1 LLAEIAGEPLLV
13 MPSELAFQEGDSYF
27 KSIWNGQIR
36 QFESRV
42 AAIEGQR
49 KVIREKIHQ
58 LNSQIDGSE
67 AQAKSYTEQGESV
80 KTEAESVAP
89 LVAKML
95 LPRLRLLQLQ
105 RTGFGLDGQIAD
117 AKANIA
123 RFRQAIAE
131 QELQITQLS
140 NDRMAEAAKDLRD
153 IQGRLV
159 EVLPKRTSAEATLK
173 RMDIR
178 SLYAG
183 RVVGLNMFSIGGVIQ
198 RGEKILDIV
207 PDQDS
212 LTIDAQIAVE
222 DISDVHP
229 GLRAEL
235 HLTAYRQRIV
245 SPIYGVVISVSADR
259 LVDPKTNASYFVA
272 SIRPDL
278 GDLAKL
284 PEVHLYPGM
293 PASVFI
299 PTESRT
305 ALDYI
310 LGPLTISFNQS
321 FRQK

>member
-1 LLAEIAGEPLLV
+1 
-13 MPSELAFQEGDSYF
+13 
-27 KSIWNGQIR
+27 
-36 QFESRV
+36 
-42 AAIEGQR
+42 
-49 KVIREKIHQ
+49 
-58 LNSQIDGSE
+58 
-67 AQAKSYTEQGESV
+67 
-80 KTEAESVAP
+80 
-89 LVAKML
+89 
-95 LPRLRLLQLQ
+95 
-105 RTGFGLDGQIAD
+105 
-117 AKANIA
+117 
-123 RFRQAIAE
+123 
-131 QELQITQLS
+131 
-140 NDRMAEAAKDLRD
+140 
-153 IQGRLV
+153 V
-159 EVLPKRTSAEATLK
+159 EVLPKRTSAEAALK